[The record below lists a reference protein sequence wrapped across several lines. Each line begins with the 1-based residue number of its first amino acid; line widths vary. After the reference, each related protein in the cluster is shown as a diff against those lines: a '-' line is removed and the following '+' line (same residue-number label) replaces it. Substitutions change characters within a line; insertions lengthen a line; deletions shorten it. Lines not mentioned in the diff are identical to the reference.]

1 MEQSVD
7 VVDLKEYLRIIR
19 KRKLII
25 IILPL
30 VAVLASAVLSFYV
43 IKPTYEANTT
53 MIVGKPADGP
63 KEVVNE
69 YNMVLAN
76 KQLAKTYGEIAKSRS
91 VLQKVAGELK
101 LTMPVEE
108 LKNRIKVN
116 SVGDTELIAISVQDS
131 NPQLAGSIANS
142 LARNFTER
150 VVEIKKVQ
158 HVSVVDKAIAPDKPV
173 KPKKLL
179 NIAIAGILGLMA
191 AVALVFLLE
200 FLDDSIKSPEDIQKH
215 LGLPVLGIIPSFNLK
230 ESRAMEGRESCADSK
245 QLNHSRTIPITG
257 SRSIPRVTD

>member
-30 VAVLASAVLSFYV
+30 VAVLASAVLSFFV

-108 LKNRIKVN
+108 LKNRIKIN
-116 SVGDTELIAISVQDS
+116 SVGDTELIAISVQDG
-131 NPQLAGSIANS
+131 NPQLASNIANS
-142 LARNFTER
+142 LAQNFAER
-150 VVEIKKVQ
+150 VVEIKKVEN
-158 HVSVVDKAIAPDKPV
+158 VSVVDKAVASDRPV
-173 KPKKLL
+173 KPKKAM
-179 NIAIAGILGLMA
+179 NIAVAGIIGVMA
-191 AVALVFLLE
+191 ALGLVFLLE
-200 FLDDSIKSPEDIQKH
+200 FLDDTIKSPEDVQKN

-230 ESRAMEGRESCADSK
+230 ESRYMEGSEASARSK
-245 QLNHSRTIPITG
+245 QLNHPGVFPIAG
-257 SRSIPRVTD
+257 SRSVPRVTD